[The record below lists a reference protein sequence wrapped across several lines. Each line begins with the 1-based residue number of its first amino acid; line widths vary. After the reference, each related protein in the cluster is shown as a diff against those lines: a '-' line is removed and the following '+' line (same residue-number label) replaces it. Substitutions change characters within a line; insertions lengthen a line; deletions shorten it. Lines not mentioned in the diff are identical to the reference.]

1 MMTPPSKETPMYAT
15 IAGLILGAFLG
26 LVVVTNSL
34 VEKVDG
40 INTIQCATHSCYTVG
55 DNVYMIK

>member
-1 MMTPPSKETPMYAT
+1 MYAT